1 MFNMTPTEYTANSG
15 LVPLA
20 SGTALTALTDAKYNM
35 VMSPAVASDGSGGFN
50 NAAGGMADAA
60 IITYTWYLPSEP
72 ATGPSNTAQT
82 TATGDRW
89 NNGGSLKFFASVT
102 AEAAASASANA
113 NNDCVAAGLTLALGA
128 STLAA
133 AGAATLA
140 AALSF

>member
-20 SGTALTALTDAKYNM
+20 SGSALTALSDAKYNM
-35 VMSPAVASDGSGGFN
+35 VMSPAVASDGSGGFTGL
-50 NAAGGMADAA
+50 AGMADAA
-60 IITYTWYLPSEP
+60 VITYTWYLPSEP

-89 NNGGSLKFFASVT
+89 NNGGSLKFFASIT

-113 NNDCVAAGLTLALGA
+113 SNDCVAAGLTLALGA